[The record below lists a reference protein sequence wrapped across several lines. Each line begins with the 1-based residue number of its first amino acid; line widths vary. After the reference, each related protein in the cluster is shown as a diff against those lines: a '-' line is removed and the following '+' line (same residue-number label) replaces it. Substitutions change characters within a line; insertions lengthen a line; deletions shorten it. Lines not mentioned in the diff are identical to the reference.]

1 MTFYSLL
8 GYYVGSASGG
18 QVPVI
23 TGLPTGINRDALKS
37 FGTAVASSGGV
48 GLFHIVG
55 VTPEAPDLESIAS
68 EEGRSRRTDVSGRD
82 LLDVKGELNG
92 TTAHGVDLVLLGCPH
107 ASVRECQ
114 SVADEISGRTV
125 ADGVE
130 FWIQTNRGVYS
141 WLEGMGISRR
151 LRKAGVRVSTDSCL
165 FNWPLDNWNFSSAVT
180 NSAKFAH
187 YAPNELNLTT
197 SIRDINGCVSA
208 AVTGGVYD
216 EL

>member
-1 MTFYSLL
+1 M
-8 GYYVGSASGG
+8 
-18 QVPVI
+18 PVI

-37 FGTAVASSGGV
+37 FGAAVASSGGV

-68 EEGRSRRTDVSGRD
+68 EEGRSRRADVSGRD

-92 TTAHGVDLVLLGCPH
+92 TIAHGVDLVLLGCPH

-114 SVADEISGRTV
+114 SVADELSGRTV

-130 FWIQTNRGVYS
+130 FWIQTNGGVYT